1 MSLKE
6 QMLAGRIA
14 ESDAVEDAAE
24 VLVSLEHQQLRVAVD
39 LAEAADIDAP
49 DAGDLPDPEQRKGI
63 IQDLAVALAT
73 DSFGEWWAAEL
84 AREWDAEPPAE
95 LVDIGA
101 DAEAWQEKLD
111 LWADRVRE
119 EHPEIE
125 ASRRELASVVS
136 RDIYGVD
143 VEEIEQRLVEVSRE
157 ETVNQTVTGNFAAV
171 QRIMARA
178 AEELRDE
185 PADEGSAEGS

>member
-24 VLVSLEHQQLRVAVD
+24 VLVSLEHQQLRAAVD

-49 DAGDLPDPEQRKGI
+49 DADDLPDPEQRKGI

-95 LVDIGA
+95 LAGVGA
-101 DAEAWQEKLD
+101 DAEAWQETLD

-119 EHPEIE
+119 EHPDIE

>member
-24 VLVSLEHQQLRVAVD
+24 VLVSLEHQQLRAAVD

-49 DAGDLPDPEQRKGI
+49 GADDLPDPEQRKGI

-95 LVDIGA
+95 LAGVGA
-101 DAEAWQEKLD
+101 DAEAWQETLD